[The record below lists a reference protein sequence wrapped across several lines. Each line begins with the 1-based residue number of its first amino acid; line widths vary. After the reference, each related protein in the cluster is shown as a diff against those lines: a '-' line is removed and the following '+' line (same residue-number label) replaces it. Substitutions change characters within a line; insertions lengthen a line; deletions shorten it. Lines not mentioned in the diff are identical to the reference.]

1 MKVLSA
7 NEAKT
12 QFGSLLLNAQREPVQ
27 INKNGKAVAVV
38 MSMDDYQ
45 EMESLKL
52 SLLQDRAIYPNY
64 LKMQAS
70 SNLGIKAKEEHN
82 TLEGE
87 SFFQELI
94 SGRHD

>member
-1 MKVLSA
+1 MKALSA

-12 QFGSLLLNAQREPVQ
+12 QFGNLLLNAQREPVQ
-27 INKNGKAVAVV
+27 INKNGKAVAVM

-45 EMESLKL
+45 EMELLKL
-52 SLLQDRAIYPNY
+52 KLLQDRAT
-64 LKMQAS
+64 
-70 SNLGIKAKEEHN
+70 KAKQDHN

-94 SGRHD
+94 SGQHD